1 MEGKESIH
9 MLTLAAFLY
18 SFQASAFMAMTSAA
32 ALALV
37 SMASA
42 SASPFIAT
50 ASEAPSASL
59 KVFLLVASAM
69 TSNLCFSASA
79 GFLTLESSSIC
90 FLDTSCSDTSIN
102 FMRSII
108 SVVIIS
114 SLILCRT
121 LASCNL

>member
-18 SFQASAFMAMTSAA
+18 SFQASAFMAMTSEA
-32 ALALV
+32 ALALA

-42 SASPFIAT
+42 SASPFMAT
-50 ASEAPSASL
+50 ASAAPSASL
-59 KVFLLVASAM
+59 KVLLLVASAM
-69 TSNLCFSASA
+69 TTHLCFSASA
-79 GFLTLESSSIC
+79 GFMTLASNSFS
-90 FLDTSCSDTSIN
+90 FRDTSCSDTSIN

-121 LASCNL
+121 L